1 MRAIEQ
7 IQAAK
12 KGRRR
17 GGEDD
22 ESCSSARGVDLGSGG
37 YSRGFARSG
46 PGGSPKRPH
55 DGRRHRS
62 EIRILHDLSWSVRP
76 GFSRVLRDAAPRRAA
91 AAIYRKS
98 VAGLHRASAA
108 EPRNGQCRP
117 RHYARRV
124 PRFGRAHERLESS
137 PVGGAPT
144 GDVALG
150 KEIFANGLP
159 DQNVPACSACHGPDA
174 KGQREI
180 PRLAGQLYWY
190 MVGTL
195 SLWSSE
201 RGQGGRQDISW
212 IMRPT
217 VANLTPKQVQAL
229 AEYVSA
235 LR

>member
-1 MRAIEQ
+1 MKAVRLRVALTSALAFILAATAGQAQAGAQNVHATGGGIEAKFEYCTTCHGPSAQGFRGFYAMPRLAGQQPQYIENQLRAFVE
-7 IQAAK
+7 
-12 KGRRR
+12 RRR
-17 GGEDD
+17 LNLVMANVAHGITPDAFPALAARM
-22 ESCSSARGVDLGSGG
+22 SALN
-37 YSRGFARSG
+37 
-46 PGGSPKRPH
+46 PP
-55 DGRRHRS
+55 
-62 EIRILHDLSWSVRP
+62 
-76 GFSRVLRDAAPRRAA
+76 
-91 AAIYRKS
+91 
-98 VAGLHRASAA
+98 
-108 EPRNGQCRP
+108 
-117 RHYARRV
+117 
-124 PRFGRAHERLESS
+124 
-137 PVGGAPT
+137 PVGGAPM

-150 KEIFANGLP
+150 KEIFTYGLP

-190 MVGTL
+190 MVSTL

-217 VANLTPKQVQAL
+217 VANLTQRQVQAL

>member
-1 MRAIEQ
+1 MKAVRLRVALTSALAVILASTAGQAQAGAQNVQATGGGIEAKFEYCTTCHGPSAQGFRGFYAMPRLAGQQPQYIENQLRAFLE
-7 IQAAK
+7 
-12 KGRRR
+12 RRR
-17 GGEDD
+17 LNLVMANVAHGITVNMIPTLAARM
-22 ESCSSARGVDLGSGG
+22 SALN
-37 YSRGFARSG
+37 
-46 PGGSPKRPH
+46 PP
-55 DGRRHRS
+55 
-62 EIRILHDLSWSVRP
+62 
-76 GFSRVLRDAAPRRAA
+76 
-91 AAIYRKS
+91 
-98 VAGLHRASAA
+98 
-108 EPRNGQCRP
+108 
-117 RHYARRV
+117 
-124 PRFGRAHERLESS
+124 

-144 GDVALG
+144 GDVASG
-150 KEIFANGLP
+150 KEIFAHGLP

-217 VANLTPKQVQAL
+217 VANLTPKQVEAL

-235 LR
+235 LK

>member
-1 MRAIEQ
+1 MKAVRLRLALRSALVVFLAAMAGQAEAGARDVHATAGRIEAKFEYCTTCHGPSAQGFRGYYVMPRLAGQQPQYIENQLRAFLE
-7 IQAAK
+7 
-12 KGRRR
+12 RRR
-17 GGEDD
+17 LNPVMANVAHGITPDMIPVLAARM
-22 ESCSSARGVDLGSGG
+22 SALN
-37 YSRGFARSG
+37 
-46 PGGSPKRPH
+46 PP
-55 DGRRHRS
+55 
-62 EIRILHDLSWSVRP
+62 
-76 GFSRVLRDAAPRRAA
+76 
-91 AAIYRKS
+91 
-98 VAGLHRASAA
+98 
-108 EPRNGQCRP
+108 
-117 RHYARRV
+117 
-124 PRFGRAHERLESS
+124 

-150 KEIFANGLP
+150 REIFANGLP

-190 MVGTL
+190 MVSTL

-201 RGQGGRQDISW
+201 RGQGGREDISW

-217 VANLTPKQVQAL
+217 VANLTRKQVEAL